1 MLKFSFL
8 ITNSGLKKCST
19 PKPSQLLQ
27 APAGLLNEKVL
38 GSSSVIENPHEGH
51 ANLLENNKLF
61 WLPSRKEIFAMPLDN
76 SRAVSKDSVSLNPIS
91 VLTLNLSTTTSI
103 VFFFLASITG
113 KASIS

>member
-8 ITNSGLKKCST
+8 MTNSGLKKCST

-51 ANLLENNKLF
+51 ANLLENSKLF
-61 WLPSRKEIFAMPLDN
+61 
-76 SRAVSKDSVSLNPIS
+76 
-91 VLTLNLSTTTSI
+91 
-103 VFFFLASITG
+103 
-113 KASIS
+113 